1 MDNDDETI
9 GRILTRRE
17 ALEVL
22 GVAGV
27 GLLAGFTP
35 GSRLIRSA
43 NAAALPA
50 SGELASGALASR
62 VFDPAMFA
70 CVVRPEATEGP
81 YFVDHQLDRSD
92 IRVEPSTGT
101 ASVGIPLTVAFNV
114 SAINGGSCKP
124 LPDAIV
130 DVWMC
135 DAAGVYSGVN
145 DMSGAST
152 VGKKFLRGFQ
162 KTDKSGVAKFVSIY
176 PGWYQ
181 GRTVH
186 YHFKIRTTGADQKAY
201 EFTSQLFFDDKLSD
215 AIFANAPY
223 RSGANRDTR
232 NNTDMH
238 YGQIGDQLLLKLD
251 KAGAGYAAEFTI
263 GLDLANAETGK
274 SDSEFGGGRGRGGP
288 GGRGGPPPGGRGRGG
303 PPPGGF
309 PPGGRGR
316 GTDTLSL
323 K

>member
-1 MDNDDETI
+1 MDNDDEPI

-17 ALEVL
+17 AIEIL
-22 GVAGV
+22 GVTGV
-27 GLLAGFTP
+27 GLLAGFAP
-35 GSRLIRSA
+35 GSRFIQSA
-43 NAAALPA
+43 NAATRPT
-50 SGELASGALASR
+50 SG
-62 VFDPAMFA
+62 VFDAKMFA

-92 IRVEPSTGT
+92 IRVEPSTGA

-114 SAINGGSCKP
+114 SAINGSSCKP
-124 LPDAIV
+124 LAGAIV

-135 DAAGVYSGVN
+135 DATGVYSGVN

-162 KTDKSGVAKFVSIY
+162 KTDANGLAKFVSIY

-186 YHFKIRTTGADQKAY
+186 YHFKIRTVGADKRAY

-215 AIFANAPY
+215 AIFSKAPY
-223 RSGANRDTR
+223 RSGASRDTR

-251 KAGAGYAAEFTI
+251 KTASGYAADFTI

-274 SDSEFGGGRGRGGP
+274 ADNEFSGRPAGRGGP

-303 PPPGGF
+303 PPS
-309 PPGGRGR
+309 GRGS
-316 GTDTLSL
+316 DTPTTN
-323 K
+323 